1 MGQTILNASSDYR
14 ELDKWFQKNNLNKI
28 LLVCD
33 VSLQYL
39 KIKKYFDDLSDR
51 IGVSVV
57 KFNDFQPNPLYAS
70 VVKGVNTFRNEKCQ
84 AIVSVGGGSAI
95 DVAKCIK
102 LYSNMEPDDGS
113 EEKNYLNQKIVP
125 NNTPLLAIPTTAG
138 TGSEATRFAVIYYKD
153 VKQSVTDNSIIPD
166 TVLLDSS
173 VLETLPIYQKKSTM
187 LDALC
192 HAIESFWSVNST
204 EGSKAY
210 SAASIKS
217 ILENMD
223 RYLANDKSANEC
235 MLIAAY
241 TSGKAI
247 NITQTTAGHA
257 MCYKIT
263 SLYGIAHGH
272 AAAMVDVKLFPW
284 MIKNIDKCIDSRG
297 REYLEETFRQL
308 AGIMGC
314 ETAEKAAAKL
324 QSLYDCLDLEKPHP
338 QVHDY
343 EVLTTSVN
351 PVRLKNNPVRL
362 DVESIDTLYHEIFG

>member
-33 VSLQYL
+33 VSFQYL

-70 VVKGVNTFRNEKCQ
+70 VVKGVNTFRKEKCQ

-113 EEKNYLNQKIVP
+113 EEKNYLNQIIVP
-125 NNTPLLAIPTTAG
+125 NNTPLLAVPTTAG

-153 VKQSVTDNSIIPD
+153 VKQSVTDTSIIPD

-173 VLETLPIYQKKSTM
+173 VLKTLPIYQKKSTM

-204 EGSKAY
+204 EESKAY
-210 SAASIKS
+210 SAASIKN
-217 ILENMD
+217 ILEN
-223 RYLANDKSANEC
+223 
-235 MLIAAY
+235 
-241 TSGKAI
+241 
-247 NITQTTAGHA
+247 
-257 MCYKIT
+257 
-263 SLYGIAHGH
+263 
-272 AAAMVDVKLFPW
+272 
-284 MIKNIDKCIDSRG
+284 
-297 REYLEETFRQL
+297 
-308 AGIMGC
+308 
-314 ETAEKAAAKL
+314 
-324 QSLYDCLDLEKPHP
+324 DL
-338 QVHDY
+338 
-343 EVLTTSVN
+343 
-351 PVRLKNNPVRL
+351 
-362 DVESIDTLYHEIFG
+362 